1 MTDVER
7 RVALEAIAAEVRAC
21 TNCRLH
27 ETRTRAV
34 PGEGDPETEVV
45 FVGEGPGFNE
55 DRQGRPFVGRA
66 GDLLVKLLASIGW
79 RREDVFITNVV
90 KCRPPDNR
98 DPQPD
103 EIAACAPFLRR
114 QLEVLDPA
122 VVVTLGRYS
131 MGTFMPGA
139 RISQAHGTVRPVD
152 PATGAASALVFA
164 MYHPA
169 AALRT
174 PAIERESY
182 ADIAA
187 VPSALIDA
195 RRRREPAPEPPTEP
209 EAPEP
214 SDPATNAAH
223 ARPGRLRPRPASQP
237 AADRRGAPTDPL
249 LAQSRNPMPTN
260 NDQPLRIIPLGGVGE
275 IGKNMYVFEYRDEIV
290 VIDCGLMFPDEEM
303 FGIDLVIPDITY
315 LKERRAN
322 VKAFLITHAH
332 EDHVGA
338 LPYVL
343 PEFPGVPV
351 YASTLARG
359 LLGNKIKEHKL
370 HNNPLLAL
378 EPGDEIDIG
387 AFHVIPFRVGHSI
400 PDAMGIALRTPVGT
414 IVHTGD
420 FKFDHTPVDG
430 KLSDF
435 AILARLGEEGVA
447 CLLSDSTRAENP
459 GYTPSE
465 RTVGDAFREIMEP
478 LDGRVIVATFA
489 SNIARVQ
496 QVLDAAAD
504 MNRNVSVIGRSME
517 QNFRIATDLGYLTY
531 DPSRIVPK
539 DKIKDHPD
547 AKLVIATTGAQGEPM
562 AGLARMANRDHRFV
576 EIQPGDTVIVSASPI
591 PGNEEYV
598 SRTIDNLFKAGA
610 NVYYHTIKRAHV
622 SGHASQEELKLMLGL
637 TKPKHFIPIHGEFRM
652 QVQHG
657 RLAIETGV
665 EPENVFIIENGMPI
679 ELYADGSARR
689 GTPVTAGY
697 VYVDGLSV
705 GEVGDIVLRDRR
717 ALAND
722 GIFMIVVT
730 VDKQTGSIVG
740 KPEIITRGFVHLN
753 ERDPIMDEAVER
765 VMASIDTPGDHISEI
780 ALLKTQ
786 IKDGVSRYLYEQT
799 KRRPMV
805 FPVVVEV

>member
-1 MTDVER
+1 MDR
-7 RVALEAIAAEVRAC
+7 R
-21 TNCRLH
+21 
-27 ETRTRAV
+27 
-34 PGEGDPETEVV
+34 
-45 FVGEGPGFNE
+45 
-55 DRQGRPFVGRA
+55 
-66 GDLLVKLLASIGW
+66 
-79 RREDVFITNVV
+79 
-90 KCRPPDNR
+90 
-98 DPQPD
+98 
-103 EIAACAPFLRR
+103 
-114 QLEVLDPA
+114 
-122 VVVTLGRYS
+122 
-131 MGTFMPGA
+131 
-139 RISQAHGTVRPVD
+139 
-152 PATGAASALVFA
+152 PATG
-164 MYHPA
+164 
-169 AALRT
+169 
-174 PAIERESY
+174 
-182 ADIAA
+182 
-187 VPSALIDA
+187 
-195 RRRREPAPEPPTEP
+195 
-209 EAPEP
+209 
-214 SDPATNAAH
+214 
-223 ARPGRLRPRPASQP
+223 
-237 AADRRGAPTDPL
+237 
-249 LAQSRNPMPTN
+249 

-315 LKERRAN
+315 LKERRDN

-370 HNNPLLAL
+370 HNNPLISL
-378 EPGDEIDIG
+378 EPGDEVEIG
-387 AFHVIPFRVGHSI
+387 AFRVIPFRVGHSI

-414 IVHTGD
+414 VVHTGD

-435 AILARLGEEGVA
+435 AILARLGEEGVI
-447 CLLSDSTRAENP
+447 CLLSDSTRAESP

-465 RTVGDAFREIMEP
+465 RTVGEAFREIMEP

-489 SNIARVQ
+489 SNIARIQ
-496 QVLDAAAD
+496 QVLDASAD
-504 MNRNVSVIGRSME
+504 MDRRVAVIGRSME
-517 QNFRIATDLGYLTY
+517 QNFRIATDLGYLSY
-531 DPSRIVPK
+531 EPSRIVPK
-539 DKIKDHPD
+539 DRIKDQPD
-547 AKLVIATTGAQGEPM
+547 GELVIATTGAQGEPM
-562 AGLARMANRDHRFV
+562 AGLARMANRDHRYV

-610 NVYYHTIKRAHV
+610 NVFYHQIKRAHV

-637 TKPKHFIPIHGEFRM
+637 TKPRHFIPIHGEFRM

-665 EPENVFIIENGMPI
+665 EPENVFIIENGTPI
-679 ELYADGSARR
+679 ELFEDGSARR
-689 GTPVTAGY
+689 GSPVPAGY
-697 VYVDGLSV
+697 VFVDGLSV
-705 GEVGDIVLRDRR
+705 GEVGDVVLRDRR

-740 KPEIITRGFVHLN
+740 HPEIITRGFVHLN

-765 VMASIDTPGDHISEI
+765 VVASIDTPGDHISEI
-780 ALLKTQ
+780 GLLKEQ
-786 IKDGVSRYLYEQT
+786 IKDGVSRFLYEQT
-799 KRRPMV
+799 KRRPLV

>member
-1 MTDVER
+1 M
-7 RVALEAIAAEVRAC
+7 A
-21 TNCRLH
+21 
-27 ETRTRAV
+27 
-34 PGEGDPETEVV
+34 
-45 FVGEGPGFNE
+45 
-55 DRQGRPFVGRA
+55 
-66 GDLLVKLLASIGW
+66 
-79 RREDVFITNVV
+79 
-90 KCRPPDNR
+90 
-98 DPQPD
+98 
-103 EIAACAPFLRR
+103 
-114 QLEVLDPA
+114 
-122 VVVTLGRYS
+122 
-131 MGTFMPGA
+131 
-139 RISQAHGTVRPVD
+139 
-152 PATGAASALVFA
+152 
-164 MYHPA
+164 
-169 AALRT
+169 
-174 PAIERESY
+174 
-182 ADIAA
+182 
-187 VPSALIDA
+187 
-195 RRRREPAPEPPTEP
+195 
-209 EAPEP
+209 
-214 SDPATNAAH
+214 SDP
-223 ARPGRLRPRPASQP
+223 
-237 AADRRGAPTDPL
+237 DV
-249 LAQSRNPMPTN
+249 
-260 NDQPLRIIPLGGVGE
+260 PLRIIPLGGVGE
-275 IGKNMYVFEYRDEIV
+275 IGKNMYVFEYGDDIV

-303 FGIDLVIPDITY
+303 FGIDLVIPDVTY

-370 HNNPLLAL
+370 HNNPL
-378 EPGDEIDIG
+378 
-387 AFHVIPFRVGHSI
+387 
-400 PDAMGIALRTPVGT
+400 IAARSGRRDRPSGRSRSSRSGSATRSPTRWASPCARRSGT

-435 AILARLGEEGVA
+435 AILAKLGEEGVA

-465 RTVGDAFREIMEP
+465 RTVGEAFREIMEP
-478 LDGRVIVATFA
+478 LEGRVIVATFA

-517 QNFRIATDLGYLTY
+517 QNFRIATDLGYLKY
-531 DPSRIVPK
+531 DPSRIVSK

-637 TKPKHFIPIHGEFRM
+637 TKPKHFIPMHGEFRM

-665 EPENVFIIENGMPI
+665 LPDNVFIIENGTPI
-679 ELYADGSARR
+679 ELFADGSARR
-689 GTPVTAGY
+689 GAPVTAGY
-697 VYVDGLSV
+697 VFVDGLSV
-705 GEVGDIVLRDRR
+705 GDVGEIVLRDRR
-717 ALAND
+717 SLAND
-722 GIFMIVVT
+722 GMFMIVVT
-730 VDKQTGSIVG
+730 VDKQTGTVVG
-740 KPEIITRGFVHLN
+740 RPEIVTRGFVHLN
-753 ERDPIMDEAVER
+753 EKDPIMEEAVR
-765 VMASIDTPGDHISEI
+765 RGSWRRSTRRATTSARSACSRPRSRTASRATCTSRPSDDRWCSRSWSRSSPMATRGTGRSTTRSTATRKPRTTRGTRRSRSIGFMSRITPDVVRSIVGTLMMALGRDHPHR
-780 ALLKTQ
+780 A
-786 IKDGVSRYLYEQT
+786 DPAR
-799 KRRPMV
+799 
-805 FPVVVEV
+805 